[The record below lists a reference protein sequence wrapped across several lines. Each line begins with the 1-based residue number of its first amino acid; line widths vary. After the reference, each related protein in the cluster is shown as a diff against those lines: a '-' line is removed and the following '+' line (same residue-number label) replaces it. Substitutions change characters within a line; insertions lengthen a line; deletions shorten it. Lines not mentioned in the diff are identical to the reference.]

1 MNAAYRLAAGLFY
14 LLPLPSGKLAE
25 SRSGRLAAGGRWVD
39 WARDSRTECPLVWFH
54 AASVGESQVIA
65 PIAARLRERHRSL
78 QTVLTFSSPS
88 MAAWPGP
95 PGVDRIDYAPADLPS
110 AVAAVFNS
118 LRPSII
124 VVSRGDLW
132 PEMVHGALARHVP
145 VAVVG
150 GAVGRDS
157 NRLRWPVR
165 QLLAT
170 VHRHLAFV
178 GARSAEDA
186 SRWIRLGARQE
197 VVHVTGDPRNDYI
210 LDRVPGKSVPRPLA
224 AWGGGAAGHVL
235 VAGSTHPQDEELLI
249 DAFAA
254 IASRDKAA
262 RLLVVPHEPGPASV
276 RRIVSRARRLRLEAA
291 LWNGS
296 PAEIRAPIVVVD
308 QAGLLGDLY
317 AVGALAYVGGGFGTS
332 GVHSLAEPAAWGVP
346 VLAGPGVFQ
355 DAAAQPL
362 LESGGVTAI
371 SGPDPL
377 PELVEKWTRWLGDP
391 DARSAAGRAARA
403 QISCGAADESVQAL
417 ERLLGIVAG
426 KD

>member
-1 MNAAYRLAAGLFY
+1 MNAAYRLAAKLFH

-25 SRSGRLAAGGRWVD
+25 SRRGRLAARKRWVD

-132 PEMVHGALARHVP
+132 PEMIHGALARHVP

-150 GAVGRDS
+150 GAVGRRS
-157 NRLRWPVR
+157 NRLRWPIR

-170 VHRHLAFV
+170 VHRRLAFV

-186 SRWIRLGARQE
+186 SRWIRLGARRE

-210 LDRVPGKSVPRPLA
+210 LDRIPGKSVPRPLA

-403 QISCGAADESVQAL
+403 QIRCGAADESVQAL

>member
-1 MNAAYRLAAGLFY
+1 MNAAYRLAAKLFH
-14 LLPLPSGKLAE
+14 LLPLPSSKLAE
-25 SRSGRLAAGGRWVD
+25 SRRGRLAAGKRWVD
-39 WARDSRTECPLVWFH
+39 WARDSRTARPLVWFH

-88 MAAWPGP
+88 MTAWPGP

-210 LDRVPGKSVPRPLA
+210 LDRVPWKSVPRPLA

-249 DAFAA
+249 DAFAVV
-254 IASRDKAA
+254 ASRDKAA

-391 DARSAAGRAARA
+391 DARSAAGRAARD
-403 QISCGAADESVQAL
+403 QIRCGAADESVQAL

>member
-1 MNAAYRLAAGLFY
+1 MNAAYRLAAKIFH

-25 SRSGRLAAGGRWVD
+25 SRRGRLAAGRRWVD
-39 WARDSRTECPLVWFH
+39 WARESRTERPLVWFH

-78 QTVLTFSSPS
+78 QTILTFSSPS

-95 PGVDRIDYAPADLPS
+95 PGVDRVDYAPADLPS
-110 AVAAVFNS
+110 EVAAVFTS

-132 PEMVHGALARHVP
+132 PETVHCAVARHVP

-150 GAVGRDS
+150 GAVGGSS

-197 VVHVTGDPRNDYI
+197 IVHVTGDPRNDYI
-210 LDRVPGKSVPRPLA
+210 LDRVPGKSVPLPLA
-224 AWGGGAAGHVL
+224 EWGAAGHVM
-235 VAGSTHPQDEELLI
+235 VAGSTHPQDEALLLE
-249 DAFAA
+249 AFAV
-254 IASRDKAA
+254 IAQRDEAA

-276 RRIVSRARRLRLEAA
+276 RSIVSRARRLRLETA

-296 PAEIRAPIVVVD
+296 PAEIRAPVVVVD
-308 QAGLLGDLY
+308 QAGVLADLY
-317 AVGALAYVGGGFGTS
+317 AVGTLAYVGGGFGTS

-346 VLAGPGVFQ
+346 VLAGPGVFK
-355 DAAAQPL
+355 DPAAQPL

-377 PELVEKWTRWLGDP
+377 PALVEKWTRWLGDP

-403 QISCGAADESVQAL
+403 QIRCGAADESVQAL
-417 ERLLGIVAG
+417 ERLLGIGAV

>member
-1 MNAAYRLAAGLFY
+1 
-14 LLPLPSGKLAE
+14 
-25 SRSGRLAAGGRWVD
+25 
-39 WARDSRTECPLVWFH
+39 
-54 AASVGESQVIA
+54 
-65 PIAARLRERHRSL
+65 
-78 QTVLTFSSPS
+78 
-88 MAAWPGP
+88 MAAWPEP

-110 AVAAVFNS
+110 PVAAVFNS

-132 PEMVHGALARHVP
+132 PEMVRGALARHVP

-150 GAVGRDS
+150 GAVGRSS

-165 QLLAT
+165 QLLAA

-210 LDRVPGKSVPRPLA
+210 LERVTGKPLPQPLA
-224 AWGGGAAGHVL
+224 AWGSAGHVM

-249 DAFAA
+249 DAFAV

-262 RLLVVPHEPGPASV
+262 RLLVVPHEPGRASL
-276 RRIVSRARRLRLEAA
+276 RRIVSQARRLGLEAA
-291 LWNGS
+291 PWNGS
-296 PAEIRAPIVVVD
+296 PAEIRAQIVVVD
-308 QAGLLGDLY
+308 EAGVLGDLY
-317 AVGALAYVGGGFGTS
+317 AVGTLAYVGGGFGTS

-346 VLAGPGVFQ
+346 VLAGPGVSK
-355 DAAAQPL
+355 DAAAQAL

-377 PELVEKWTRWLGDP
+377 AELVEKWMRWLGDP
-391 DARSAAGRAARA
+391 EARSAAGLAARA
-403 QISCGAADESVQAL
+403 QIRYGAAEESVQAL
-417 ERLLGIVAG
+417 ERLLGIVVE

>member
-1 MNAAYRLAAGLFY
+1 MNAAYRLAAKLFH

-25 SRSGRLAAGGRWVD
+25 SRRGRLAAGGRWVD

-88 MAAWPGP
+88 MSAWPGP

-150 GAVGRDS
+150 GAVGRGS
-157 NRLRWPVR
+157 NRLRWPIR

-170 VHRHLAFV
+170 VHRRLAFV

-210 LDRVPGKSVPRPLA
+210 LDRVPGKSVPQPLA
-224 AWGGGAAGHVL
+224 AWGSAGHVM

-249 DAFAA
+249 DAFAV

-346 VLAGPGVFQ
+346 VLAGPGVFR

-403 QISCGAADESVQAL
+403 QIRCGAADESVQAL

>member
-1 MNAAYRLAAGLFY
+1 MNAAYRLAAKLFH

-25 SRSGRLAAGGRWVD
+25 SRRGRLAAGKRWVD
-39 WARDSRTECPLVWFH
+39 WARDSRTAHPLVWFH

-210 LDRVPGKSVPRPLA
+210 LDRIPGKSVPRPLA
-224 AWGGGAAGHVL
+224 AWGAGAAGHVM

-276 RRIVSRARRLRLEAA
+276 RRIVSRARQLRLEAA

-296 PAEIRAPIVVVD
+296 SAEIRAPIVVVD

-391 DARSAAGRAARA
+391 DARNAAGRAARA
-403 QISCGAADESVQAL
+403 QIRCGAADESVQAL